1 VISICIATYCK
12 PRELELVLNSVFTQ
26 KVEREFEV
34 IVVDDG
40 SPEEDTSRVLR
51 GFGGMVRS
59 YRVARSNP
67 VYRNPSVA
75 RNIAYRMAKGNV
87 IVCQSDDVVHV
98 GNVIDGLVEHL
109 EPGTFTLAN
118 VWNTDER
125 GRRVNC
131 HGDWQELVGP
141 TGRARRP
148 IFFLGAL
155 HRDDLYRVGGNEE
168 RFTAPGREDVYFGK
182 CLING
187 LKLKPKWLVSV
198 VGHHIHHERP
208 NNLSVM
214 TRPSRQL
221 YKRLAREGRW
231 LSSGAPWPLD

>member
-1 VISICIATYCK
+1 M
-12 PRELELVLNSVFTQ
+12 VLNSVFTQ

-87 IVCQSDDVVHV
+87 IVCQSDDVTHV
-98 GNVIDGLVEHL
+98 GNVIDGLVDCL
-109 EPGTFTLAN
+109 EPGTFVLAN

-125 GRRVNC
+125 GHRVNC
-131 HGDWQELVGP
+131 HGNWQELVGP
-141 TGRARRP
+141 TGKARRP

-155 HRDDLYRVGGNEE
+155 YREDLFRVGGNEE
-168 RFTAPGREDVYFGK
+168 RFTAPGREDVYFGE

-187 LKLKPKWLVSV
+187 LKLTPKWLVGV
-198 VGHHIHHERP
+198 IGHHLHHERP
-208 NNLSVM
+208 SNLALLAQ
-214 TRPSRQL
+214 PSRQL
-221 YKRLAREGRW
+221 YRRLVGEGRW
-231 LSSGAPWPLD
+231 LSSGAPWPST